1 MLHYKGWLLTI
12 LRSLLEATFIGATLA
27 PRGLPQILTNTDWD
41 FFFYDLRSQILKSEH
56 LYCEQFVL
64 KDMFWSS
71 LIQTFISGFS
81 SFKLTLISKFVWV
94 LLQYCPKIKVF
105 QVLQMFSS
113 KTPHEGYL
121 IIMTLLFLESN
132 FNQPVITSTSSTS
145 CTVIEYWSEVCR
157 RSLWPPLMLLMYFQ
171 TSLCLYFSTPNVYFP
186 EEKTISSMVRVLL
199 KIQNPNCVCR
209 STSYVPLD
217 RVFSNII
224 ILPRCNVNGSSQTSL
239 FS

>member
-1 MLHYKGWLLTI
+1 MLHPKGWLLTI

-64 KDMFWSS
+64 KDIFWSS
-71 LIQTFISGFS
+71 LIQTFISGLIFVS
-81 SFKLTLISKFVWV
+81 SFKLTLVSKFVWV

-105 QVLQMFSS
+105 QVLQVFSS
-113 KTPHEGYL
+113 KAPHEGYL
-121 IIMTLLFLESN
+121 IIMTLLFLKSN
-132 FNQPVITSTSSTS
+132 FNQPVITRTSSTS

-186 EEKTISSMVRVLL
+186 EEKLFHLWLVYYWKS
-199 KIQNPNCVCR
+199 KIQIAFVEAHLTCL
-209 STSYVPLD
+209 STVY
-217 RVFSNII
+217 F
-224 ILPRCNVNGSSQTSL
+224 QTSL
-239 FS
+239 FSRGAM

>member
-41 FFFYDLRSQILKSEH
+41 FFFYDLRSQILKSGH

-64 KDMFWSS
+64 KDIFWSS
-71 LIQTFISGFS
+71 LIQTFISGLIFVS
-81 SFKLTLISKFVWV
+81 SFKLTLVSKFVWV
-94 LLQYCPKIKVF
+94 LLQYCLKTKVF
-105 QVLQMFSS
+105 QVLQVFSS
-113 KTPHEGYL
+113 KAPHEGYL

-132 FNQPVITSTSSTS
+132 FNQPVITRTSSTS

-171 TSLCLYFSTPNVYFP
+171 TSLCLYFSTPNVHFP
-186 EEKTISSMVRVLL
+186 GSY
-199 KIQNPNCVCR
+199 
-209 STSYVPLD
+209 TSEYPKSKL
-217 RVFSNII
+217 R
-224 ILPRCNVNGSSQTSL
+224 L
-239 FS
+239 